1 MTDYKNLKLIATSSP
16 HIRAAEN
23 TRSIMLDVIIAMMP
37 ALIWAIVKFGFR
49 ALTLTAVSVVGC
61 MFFEWGY
68 RKLMKKPQSVNDLS
82 AAVTGILLAFVCPV
96 NMPYWM
102 ILVGDFFAIVVV
114 KQLFGGIGN
123 NFANPAIAARI
134 FLLLSFSQPMTTW
147 LQVEGGRAVQ
157 GVYGATPLALISAGD
172 TANLPSVM
180 EMLLGTRGGCM
191 GETCAI
197 ALILGGVYMIW
208 KKVITPTI
216 PLAFIGGVFVLSLL
230 FGVNPVYELLGG
242 GLMLGAFFMATDYTT
257 SPITEKGKIIF
268 GLGCALITMVIRV
281 FGSYPEGVS
290 YSILL
295 MNIITPHINRMVRNK
310 AFGGVQQ

>member
-1 MTDYKNLKLIATSSP
+1 MSNKLIVSPSP
-16 HIRAAEN
+16 HIRDNATTSTIMRDVLIGLAPAMIAAV
-23 TRSIMLDVIIAMMP
+23 VI
-37 ALIWAIVKFGFR
+37 FGFR
-49 ALTLTAVSVVGC
+49 ALLMTAVCVAACIIFEYGTERILGRENTISDLSAVVTGVILSFNLPVQLPLWMAVVGC
-61 MFFEWGY
+61 
-68 RKLMKKPQSVNDLS
+68 
-82 AAVTGILLAFVCPV
+82 
-96 NMPYWM
+96 
-102 ILVGDFFAIVVV
+102 FFAIVIV

-242 GLMLGAFFMATDYTT
+242 GLILGAFFMATDYTT

>member
-1 MTDYKNLKLIATSSP
+1 MSNQLIVSPSP
-16 HIRAAEN
+16 HIRDHATTSTIMRDVLIGLAPAMIAAV
-23 TRSIMLDVIIAMMP
+23 VI
-37 ALIWAIVKFGFR
+37 FGFR
-49 ALTLTAVSVVGC
+49 ALLMTAVCVAACIIFEYGTERILGRENTISDLSAVVTGVILSFNLPVQLPLWMAVVGC
-61 MFFEWGY
+61 
-68 RKLMKKPQSVNDLS
+68 
-82 AAVTGILLAFVCPV
+82 
-96 NMPYWM
+96 
-102 ILVGDFFAIVVV
+102 FFAIVIV

>member
-1 MTDYKNLKLIATSSP
+1 MSNKLIVSPSP
-16 HIRAAEN
+16 HIRDNATTSTIMRDVLIGLAPAMIAAV
-23 TRSIMLDVIIAMMP
+23 VI
-37 ALIWAIVKFGFR
+37 FGFR
-49 ALTLTAVSVVGC
+49 ALLMTAVCVAACIIFEYGTERILGRENTISDLSAVVTGVILSFNLPVQLPLWMAVVGC
-61 MFFEWGY
+61 
-68 RKLMKKPQSVNDLS
+68 
-82 AAVTGILLAFVCPV
+82 
-96 NMPYWM
+96 
-102 ILVGDFFAIVVV
+102 FFAIVIV

-197 ALILGGVYMIW
+197 ALVLGGVYMIW

>member
-1 MTDYKNLKLIATSSP
+1 MSNKLIVSPSP
-16 HIRAAEN
+16 HIRDNATTSTIMRDVLIGLAPAMIAAV
-23 TRSIMLDVIIAMMP
+23 VI
-37 ALIWAIVKFGFR
+37 FGFR
-49 ALTLTAVSVVGC
+49 PLLMTAVCVAACIIFEYGTERILGRENTISDLSAVVTGVILSFNLPVQLPLWMAVVGC
-61 MFFEWGY
+61 
-68 RKLMKKPQSVNDLS
+68 
-82 AAVTGILLAFVCPV
+82 
-96 NMPYWM
+96 
-102 ILVGDFFAIVVV
+102 FFAIVIV

>member
-1 MTDYKNLKLIATSSP
+1 MSNKLIVSPSP
-16 HIRAAEN
+16 HIRDNATTSTIMRDVLIGLAPAMIAAV
-23 TRSIMLDVIIAMMP
+23 VI
-37 ALIWAIVKFGFR
+37 FGFR
-49 ALTLTAVSVVGC
+49 ALLMTAVCVAACIIFEYGTERILGRENTISDLSAVVTGVILSFNLPVQLPLWMAVVGC
-61 MFFEWGY
+61 
-68 RKLMKKPQSVNDLS
+68 
-82 AAVTGILLAFVCPV
+82 
-96 NMPYWM
+96 
-102 ILVGDFFAIVVV
+102 FFAIVIV

-197 ALILGGVYMIW
+197 ALILGGGHMIW
-208 KKVITPTI
+208 KKIITPTI

>member
-1 MTDYKNLKLIATSSP
+1 MSNKLIVSPSP
-16 HIRAAEN
+16 HIRDNATTSTIMRDVLIGLAPAMIAAV
-23 TRSIMLDVIIAMMP
+23 VI
-37 ALIWAIVKFGFR
+37 FGFR
-49 ALTLTAVSVVGC
+49 ALLMTAVCVAACIIFEYGTERILGRENTISDLSAVVTGVILSFNLPVQLPLWMAVVGC
-61 MFFEWGY
+61 
-68 RKLMKKPQSVNDLS
+68 
-82 AAVTGILLAFVCPV
+82 
-96 NMPYWM
+96 
-102 ILVGDFFAIVVV
+102 FFAIVIV
-114 KQLFGGIGN
+114 KKLFGGIGN

>member
-1 MTDYKNLKLIATSSP
+1 MSNKLIVSPSP
-16 HIRAAEN
+16 HIRDNATTSTIMRDVLIGLVPAMIAAV
-23 TRSIMLDVIIAMMP
+23 VI
-37 ALIWAIVKFGFR
+37 FGFR
-49 ALTLTAVSVVGC
+49 ALLMTAVCVAACIIFEYGTERILGRENTISDLSAVVTGVILSFNLPVQLPLWMAVVGC
-61 MFFEWGY
+61 
-68 RKLMKKPQSVNDLS
+68 
-82 AAVTGILLAFVCPV
+82 
-96 NMPYWM
+96 
-102 ILVGDFFAIVVV
+102 FFAIVIV

>member
-1 MTDYKNLKLIATSSP
+1 MSNKLIVSPSP
-16 HIRAAEN
+16 HIRDNATTSTIMRDVLIGLAPAMIAAV
-23 TRSIMLDVIIAMMP
+23 VI
-37 ALIWAIVKFGFR
+37 FGFR
-49 ALTLTAVSVVGC
+49 ALLMTAVCVAACIIFEYGTERILGRENTISDLSAVVTGVILSFNLPVQLPLWMAVVGC
-61 MFFEWGY
+61 
-68 RKLMKKPQSVNDLS
+68 
-82 AAVTGILLAFVCPV
+82 
-96 NMPYWM
+96 
-102 ILVGDFFAIVVV
+102 FFAIVIV

-134 FLLLSFSQPMTTW
+134 FQLLSFSQPMTTW

-230 FGVNPVYELLGG
+230 FGVNPVYEQLGG

>member
-1 MTDYKNLKLIATSSP
+1 MSNKLIVSPSP
-16 HIRAAEN
+16 HIRDSASTSTIMRDVLIALAPAMVAA
-23 TRSIMLDVIIAMMP
+23 VII
-37 ALIWAIVKFGFR
+37 FGFR
-49 ALTLTAVSVVGC
+49 ALLMTAVCVAACIV
-61 MFFEWGY
+61 FEYGTE
-68 RKLMKKPQSVNDLS
+68 RILDREVTISDLS
-82 AAVTGILLAFVCPV
+82 AAVTGVILSFNLPV
-96 NMPYWM
+96 QLPLWM
-102 ILVGDFFAIVVV
+102 AVVGCFFAIVIV

-134 FLLLSFSQPMTTW
+134 FLLLSFSQQMTTW
-147 LQVEGGRAVQ
+147 LQVENGHAVE

-172 TANLPSVM
+172 TANLPS
-180 EMLLGTRGGCM
+180 LLDMFLGVRGGCM
-191 GETCAI
+191 GETCAL
-197 ALILGGVYMIW
+197 ALLIGGIYLIYR
-208 KKVITPTI
+208 KVITITI
-216 PLAFIGGVFVLSLL
+216 PLSFIGGVFVLSLL
-230 FGVNPVYELLGG
+230 FGVDPLYQVLGG
-242 GLMLGAFFMATDYTT
+242 GLMIGAFFMATDYTT

>member
-1 MTDYKNLKLIATSSP
+1 MSNKLIVSPSP
-16 HIRAAEN
+16 HIRDNATTSTIMRDVLIGLAPAMIAAV
-23 TRSIMLDVIIAMMP
+23 VI
-37 ALIWAIVKFGFR
+37 FGFR
-49 ALTLTAVSVVGC
+49 ALLMTAVCVAACIIFEYGTERILGIENTISDLSAVVTGVILSFNLPVQLPLWMAVVGC
-61 MFFEWGY
+61 
-68 RKLMKKPQSVNDLS
+68 
-82 AAVTGILLAFVCPV
+82 
-96 NMPYWM
+96 
-102 ILVGDFFAIVVV
+102 FFAIVIV
-114 KQLFGGIGN
+114 KQLFGGIGK
-123 NFANPAIAARI
+123 NFAHPAIAARI

>member
-1 MTDYKNLKLIATSSP
+1 MSNKLIVSPSP
-16 HIRAAEN
+16 HVRDNATTSTIMRDVLIGLAPAMIAAV
-23 TRSIMLDVIIAMMP
+23 VI
-37 ALIWAIVKFGFR
+37 FGFR
-49 ALTLTAVSVVGC
+49 ALLMTAVCVAACIIFEYGTERILGRENTISDLSAVVTGVILSFNLPVQLPLWMAVVGC
-61 MFFEWGY
+61 
-68 RKLMKKPQSVNDLS
+68 
-82 AAVTGILLAFVCPV
+82 
-96 NMPYWM
+96 
-102 ILVGDFFAIVVV
+102 FFAIVIV

-157 GVYGATPLALISAGD
+157 GVYGATPLAMISAGD

-180 EMLLGTRGGCM
+180 EMLLGTHGGCM

>member
-1 MTDYKNLKLIATSSP
+1 MSNKLIVSPSP
-16 HIRAAEN
+16 HIRDNATTSTIIRDVLIGLAPAMIAAV
-23 TRSIMLDVIIAMMP
+23 VI
-37 ALIWAIVKFGFR
+37 FGFR
-49 ALTLTAVSVVGC
+49 ALLMTAVCVAACIIFEYGTERILGRENTISDLSAVVTGVILSFNLPVQLPLWMAVVGC
-61 MFFEWGY
+61 
-68 RKLMKKPQSVNDLS
+68 
-82 AAVTGILLAFVCPV
+82 
-96 NMPYWM
+96 
-102 ILVGDFFAIVVV
+102 FFAIVIV

>member
-1 MTDYKNLKLIATSSP
+1 MSNKLIVSPSP
-16 HIRAAEN
+16 HIRDNATTSTIMRDVLIGLAPAMIAAV
-23 TRSIMLDVIIAMMP
+23 VI
-37 ALIWAIVKFGFR
+37 FGFR
-49 ALTLTAVSVVGC
+49 ALLMTAVCVAACIIFEYGTERILGRENTISDLSAVVTGVILSFNLPVQLPLWMAVVGC
-61 MFFEWGY
+61 
-68 RKLMKKPQSVNDLS
+68 
-82 AAVTGILLAFVCPV
+82 
-96 NMPYWM
+96 
-102 ILVGDFFAIVVV
+102 FFAIVIV

-242 GLMLGAFFMATDYTT
+242 GLMLGAFFMATDYTA

>member
-1 MTDYKNLKLIATSSP
+1 MSNKLIVSPSP
-16 HIRAAEN
+16 HIRDNATTSTIMRDVLIGLAPAMIAAV
-23 TRSIMLDVIIAMMP
+23 VI
-37 ALIWAIVKFGFR
+37 FGFR
-49 ALTLTAVSVVGC
+49 ALLMTAVCVAACIIFEYGTERILGRENTISDLSAVVTGVILSFNLPVQLPLWMAVVGC
-61 MFFEWGY
+61 
-68 RKLMKKPQSVNDLS
+68 
-82 AAVTGILLAFVCPV
+82 
-96 NMPYWM
+96 
-102 ILVGDFFAIVVV
+102 FFAIVIV

-157 GVYGATPLALISAGD
+157 GVYGATPLAMISAGD

>member
-1 MTDYKNLKLIATSSP
+1 MSNKLIVSASP
-16 HIRAAEN
+16 HIRDHATTSTIMRDVLIALAPAMIAA
-23 TRSIMLDVIIAMMP
+23 TII
-37 ALIWAIVKFGFR
+37 FGFR
-49 ALTLTAVSVVGC
+49 ALLMTAVCVAACV
-61 MFFEWGY
+61 FFEYATERILG
-68 RKLMKKPQSVNDLS
+68 RTNTISDLS
-82 AAVTGILLAFVCPV
+82 AAVTGVILSFNLPV
-96 NMPYWM
+96 QLPIWM
-102 ILVGDFFAIVVV
+102 AVLGCFFAIVVV

-147 LQVEGGRAVQ
+147 LKVEGGRAVE
-157 GVYGATPLALISAGD
+157 GVFGATPLAMISAGD
-172 TANLPSVM
+172 TQSLPSLM
-180 EMLLGTRGGCM
+180 DMFLGTRGGCM
-191 GETCAI
+191 GETCAL
-197 ALILGGVYMIW
+197 ALLIGGIYLIYR
-208 KKVITPTI
+208 KVITVTI
-216 PLAFIGGVFVLSLL
+216 PLSFIGGVLVLSVL
-230 FGVNPVYELLGG
+230 FGVDPMYELMGG
-242 GLMLGAFFMATDYTT
+242 GLLLGAFFMATDYTT

>member
-1 MTDYKNLKLIATSSP
+1 MSNKLIVSPSP
-16 HIRAAEN
+16 HIRDNATTSTIMRDVLIGLAPAMIAAV
-23 TRSIMLDVIIAMMP
+23 VI
-37 ALIWAIVKFGFR
+37 FGFR
-49 ALTLTAVSVVGC
+49 ALLMTAVCVAACIIFEYGTERILGRENTISDLSAVVTGVILSFNLPVQLPLWMAVVGC
-61 MFFEWGY
+61 
-68 RKLMKKPQSVNDLS
+68 
-82 AAVTGILLAFVCPV
+82 
-96 NMPYWM
+96 
-102 ILVGDFFAIVVV
+102 FFAIVIV

-208 KKVITPTI
+208 KKVITPPI

-230 FGVNPVYELLGG
+230 FGVNPVYELMGG
-242 GLMLGAFFMATDYTT
+242 GLILGAFFMATDYTT

>member
-1 MTDYKNLKLIATSSP
+1 MSNKLIVSPSP
-16 HIRAAEN
+16 HIRDNATTSTIMRDVLIGLAPAMIAAV
-23 TRSIMLDVIIAMMP
+23 VI
-37 ALIWAIVKFGFR
+37 FGFR
-49 ALTLTAVSVVGC
+49 ALLMTAVCVAACIIFEYGTERILGRENTISDLSAVVTGVILSFNLPVQLPLWMAVVGC
-61 MFFEWGY
+61 
-68 RKLMKKPQSVNDLS
+68 
-82 AAVTGILLAFVCPV
+82 
-96 NMPYWM
+96 
-102 ILVGDFFAIVVV
+102 FFAIVIV

-216 PLAFIGGVFVLSLL
+216 PLALIGGVFVLSLL

>member
-1 MTDYKNLKLIATSSP
+1 MSNKLIVSPSP
-16 HIRAAEN
+16 HIRDNA
-23 TRSIMLDVIIAMMP
+23 TTSTIMRDVLIGLAPAIIA
-37 ALIWAIVKFGFR
+37 AVVIFGFR
-49 ALTLTAVSVVGC
+49 ALLMTAVCVAACIIFEYGTERILGRENTISDLSAVVTGVILSFNLPVQLPLWMAVVGC
-61 MFFEWGY
+61 
-68 RKLMKKPQSVNDLS
+68 
-82 AAVTGILLAFVCPV
+82 
-96 NMPYWM
+96 
-102 ILVGDFFAIVVV
+102 FFAIVIV

>member
-1 MTDYKNLKLIATSSP
+1 MSNKLIVSPSP
-16 HIRAAEN
+16 HIRDNETTSTIMRDVLIGLAPAMIAAV
-23 TRSIMLDVIIAMMP
+23 VI
-37 ALIWAIVKFGFR
+37 FGFR
-49 ALTLTAVSVVGC
+49 ALLMTAVCVAACIIFEYGTERILGRENTISDLSAVVTGVILSFNLPVQLPLWMAVVGC
-61 MFFEWGY
+61 
-68 RKLMKKPQSVNDLS
+68 
-82 AAVTGILLAFVCPV
+82 
-96 NMPYWM
+96 
-102 ILVGDFFAIVVV
+102 FFAIVIV

-295 MNIITPHINRMVRNK
+295 MNIITPHINRMVRNN

>member
-1 MTDYKNLKLIATSSP
+1 MSNKLIVSPSP
-16 HIRAAEN
+16 HIRDHATTSTIMRDVLIGLAPAMIAAV
-23 TRSIMLDVIIAMMP
+23 VI
-37 ALIWAIVKFGFR
+37 FGFR
-49 ALTLTAVSVVGC
+49 ALLMTAVCVAACIIFEYGTERILGRENTISDLSAVVTGVILSFNLPVQLPLWMAVVGC
-61 MFFEWGY
+61 
-68 RKLMKKPQSVNDLS
+68 
-82 AAVTGILLAFVCPV
+82 
-96 NMPYWM
+96 
-102 ILVGDFFAIVVV
+102 FFAIVIV

-157 GVYGATPLALISAGD
+157 GVYGATPLAMISAGD

>member
-1 MTDYKNLKLIATSSP
+1 MRDVLIGLAP
-16 HIRAAEN
+16 AMIAAV
-23 TRSIMLDVIIAMMP
+23 VI
-37 ALIWAIVKFGFR
+37 FGFR
-49 ALTLTAVSVVGC
+49 ALLMTAVCVAACIIFEYGTERILGRENTISDLSAVVTGVILSFNLPVQLPLWMAVVGC
-61 MFFEWGY
+61 
-68 RKLMKKPQSVNDLS
+68 
-82 AAVTGILLAFVCPV
+82 
-96 NMPYWM
+96 
-102 ILVGDFFAIVVV
+102 FFAIVIV

-157 GVYGATPLALISAGD
+157 GVYGATPLAMISAGD

-257 SPITEKGKIIF
+257 SPITEKGKVIF
-268 GLGCALITMVIRV
+268 GLGCALITMIIRV

>member
-1 MTDYKNLKLIATSSP
+1 MSNKLIVSPSP
-16 HIRAAEN
+16 HIRDNATTSTIMRDVLIGLAPAMIAAV
-23 TRSIMLDVIIAMMP
+23 VI
-37 ALIWAIVKFGFR
+37 FGFR
-49 ALTLTAVSVVGC
+49 ALLMTAVCVAACIIFEYGTERILGRENTISDLSAVVTGVILSFNLPVQLPLWMAVVGC
-61 MFFEWGY
+61 
-68 RKLMKKPQSVNDLS
+68 
-82 AAVTGILLAFVCPV
+82 
-96 NMPYWM
+96 
-102 ILVGDFFAIVVV
+102 FFAIVIV

-216 PLAFIGGVFVLSLL
+216 PLAFIGGVFVLSML

>member
-1 MTDYKNLKLIATSSP
+1 MSNKLIVSPSP
-16 HIRAAEN
+16 HIRDNATTSTIMRDVLIGLAPAMIAAV
-23 TRSIMLDVIIAMMP
+23 VI
-37 ALIWAIVKFGFR
+37 FGFR
-49 ALTLTAVSVVGC
+49 ALLMTAVCVAACIIFEYGTERILGRENTISDLSAVVTGVILSFNLPVQLPLWMAVVGC
-61 MFFEWGY
+61 
-68 RKLMKKPQSVNDLS
+68 
-82 AAVTGILLAFVCPV
+82 
-96 NMPYWM
+96 
-102 ILVGDFFAIVVV
+102 FFAIVIV

-147 LQVEGGRAVQ
+147 LRVEGGRAVQ

>member
-1 MTDYKNLKLIATSSP
+1 MSNKLIVSPSP
-16 HIRAAEN
+16 HIRDNATTSTIMRDVLIGLAPAMIAAV
-23 TRSIMLDVIIAMMP
+23 VI
-37 ALIWAIVKFGFR
+37 FGFR
-49 ALTLTAVSVVGC
+49 ALLMTAVCVAACIIFEYGTERILGRENTISDLSAVVTGVILSFNLPVQLPLWMAVVGC
-61 MFFEWGY
+61 
-68 RKLMKKPQSVNDLS
+68 
-82 AAVTGILLAFVCPV
+82 
-96 NMPYWM
+96 
-102 ILVGDFFAIVVV
+102 FFAIVIV

-242 GLMLGAFFMATDYTT
+242 GLMLGAFFMATDYAT

>member
-1 MTDYKNLKLIATSSP
+1 MEWSDTALVLGVGRFRESDLWL
-16 HIRAAEN
+16 RML
-23 TRSIMLDVIIAMMP
+23 TRRHG
-37 ALIWAIVKFGFR
+37 IV
-49 ALTLTAVSVVGC
+49 
-61 MFFEWGY
+61 
-68 RKLMKKPQSVNDLS
+68 S
-82 AAVTGILLAFVCPV
+82 A
-96 NMPYWM
+96 
-102 ILVGDFFAIVVV
+102 FA
-114 KQLFGGIGN
+114 FGGSRSRKRFCGCLDLFNELQISTKTTRNGMYLSLQEGN
-123 NFANPAIAARI
+123 
-134 FLLLSFSQPMTTW
+134 
-147 LQVEGGRAVQ
+147 
-157 GVYGATPLALISAGD
+157 LI
-172 TANLPSVM
+172 
-180 EMLLGTRGGCM
+180 RGPRR
-191 GETCAI
+191 
-197 ALILGGVYMIW
+197 LVIW
-208 KKVITPTI
+208 GNVITPTI

>member
-1 MTDYKNLKLIATSSP
+1 MSNKLIVSPSP
-16 HIRAAEN
+16 HIRDNATTSTIMRDVLIGLVPAMIAAV
-23 TRSIMLDVIIAMMP
+23 VI
-37 ALIWAIVKFGFR
+37 FGFR
-49 ALTLTAVSVVGC
+49 ALLMTAVCVAACIIFEYGTERILGRENTISDLSAVVTGVILSFNLPVQLPLWMAVVGC
-61 MFFEWGY
+61 
-68 RKLMKKPQSVNDLS
+68 
-82 AAVTGILLAFVCPV
+82 
-96 NMPYWM
+96 
-102 ILVGDFFAIVVV
+102 FFAIVIV

-242 GLMLGAFFMATDYTT
+242 GLILGAFFMATDYTT

>member
-1 MTDYKNLKLIATSSP
+1 MSNKLIVSPSP
-16 HIRAAEN
+16 HIRDNATTSTIMRDVLIGLAPAMIAAV
-23 TRSIMLDVIIAMMP
+23 VI
-37 ALIWAIVKFGFR
+37 FGFR
-49 ALTLTAVSVVGC
+49 ALLMTAVCVAACIIFEYGTERILGRENTISDLSAVVTGVILSFNLPVLWMAVVGC
-61 MFFEWGY
+61 
-68 RKLMKKPQSVNDLS
+68 
-82 AAVTGILLAFVCPV
+82 
-96 NMPYWM
+96 
-102 ILVGDFFAIVVV
+102 FFAIVIV